1 MKLLFFE
8 YLKLHTMS
16 LIPLDRDH
24 MRLLHSRKLDQ
35 LFKHR
40 IEQIASVIYKN
51 AISTAEQGELKY
63 FYCLPSIQP
72 TKYARLTQDT
82 SIISEYTSDA
92 IFVRKHMDHIL
103 EKVRFLFDGCSVEH
117 RTIVLVKS
125 RDGKHIDL
133 SDVDDKLK
141 HMFSRIEPKEYIV
154 VDWS

>member
-1 MKLLFFE
+1 MKLLFFD

-16 LIPLDRDH
+16 LIPLDREH

-40 IEQIASVIYKN
+40 IDQIATVIYKN
-51 AISTAEQGELKY
+51 AISTAEHGELKY
-63 FYCLPSIQP
+63 FYCLPSIHPKEYALLAQDISIHP
-72 TKYARLTQDT
+72 TK
-82 SIISEYTSDA
+82 YTSDA
-92 IFVRKHMDHIL
+92 VFVRKHMDHIL

-117 RTIVLVKS
+117 RTIALVKS
-125 RDGKHIDL
+125 RDGKDIEL
-133 SDVDDKLK
+133 SVDDKLK